1 MFFRHDITSKEV
13 SGKSEKVTNEMAA
26 PWKETTLPKLIARYQ
41 LKDIFNGDEF
51 GLFYE
56 ALPSNLCTSKV
67 NVV

>member
-1 MFFRHDITSKEV
+1 
-13 SGKSEKVTNEMAA
+13 MAA